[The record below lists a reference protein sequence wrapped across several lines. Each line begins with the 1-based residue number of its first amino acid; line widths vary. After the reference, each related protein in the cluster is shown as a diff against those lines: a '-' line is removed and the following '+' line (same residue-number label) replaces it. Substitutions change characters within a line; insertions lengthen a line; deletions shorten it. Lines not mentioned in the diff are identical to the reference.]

1 MLDGMSSRMF
11 SEWVAYERENGP
23 IGSQWRDELLAQ
35 MHELQQHFN
44 HMFGAANFAGKGK
57 KNPVPKAERYP
68 RSHEMYKRA
77 RRAAEQKA
85 AASEE

>member
-44 HMFGAANFAGKGK
+44 HMFGAANFTG
-57 KNPVPKAERYP
+57 
-68 RSHEMYKRA
+68 MYKRA

-85 AASEE
+85 AASDSEG